1 MKAMRLLIAAVLI
14 FPIYTNLYGLRNSN
28 SLYDQQITEILE
40 SLALEVTQIRNYYQI
55 LNAKAYSE
63 LVMINKKIASEISL
77 ENKVLN
83 LIRKDQLR
91 DIILKNSMAEET
103 DISKIRY
110 LKGLE
115 VIKIL
120 YEKMVSLDHHFASMV
135 TFNEINKIS
144 NPNHYPE
151 FVALKD
157 ILQSKRIKKQGFGLS
172 SLLGE
177 NVYTSVLHSFI
188 SLFTNSQESREDKE
202 KAIASVE
209 CIFDF
214 TLRMHNDLNTIYFE
228 TSFLEKSNEKIIDEL
243 EQLFDDYVD
252 PIKYWVPLKDCR
264 NNDDWDQIKEN
275 LNAYIKELNSM
286 INQPSKQYQAHKMKI
301 NLEFPIDRLLQF
313 IIQYNAFIDEGT
325 KFYKK
330 FDIMLNSYENEGI
343 CADKIPLEFKKMKEN
358 ISISISKFN
367 TAYKPIEINGS
378 KMKAVL
384 YGINDYD

>member
-1 MKAMRLLIAAVLI
+1 MRLLIAAVLI

>member
-330 FDIMLNSYENEGI
+330 FDIMLNSY
-343 CADKIPLEFKKMKEN
+343 
-358 ISISISKFN
+358 
-367 TAYKPIEINGS
+367 
-378 KMKAVL
+378 
-384 YGINDYD
+384 